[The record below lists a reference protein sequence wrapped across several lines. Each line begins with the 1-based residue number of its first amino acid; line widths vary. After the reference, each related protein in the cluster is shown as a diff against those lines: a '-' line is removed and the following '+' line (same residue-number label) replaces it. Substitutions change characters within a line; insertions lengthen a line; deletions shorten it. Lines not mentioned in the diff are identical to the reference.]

1 MERALRVDVDAK
13 ATAAAS
19 DLDAGATPF
28 CFAPPTPTPPPPPL
42 PPTKRGF
49 HTKTSPALPAAA
61 SATSRAAKLVAA
73 ENASLVATLCEQ
85 LDDARGRVASLDA
98 AVSRRDARAD
108 EELGRYARRCA
119 ELSRANQAL
128 TAALAER
135 DEETRALR
143 RALAACD
150 VAPRDVAPPSPVEKF
165 SWSDA
170 VEREDALQRAANPPA
185 PARENTLG
193 AGDQRGQPPLPPPP
207 PHALAL
213 RPPPPSTPSP
223 PPDRTFSA
231 VVRPKRE
238 DLAVRRGDS
247 FPPLSATPRDGEGFE
262 REERDEDNDEEEE
275 DEEERAERAEAH
287 EDGEDEDARRAP
299 DSVTLSD
306 AYGSLDASHP
316 ARDGPDIHVPR
327 LPSKF
332 VATFLWDLPRPPPQ
346 KIARDVR
353 DVDGDANANAN
364 ADANADASAEAARR
378 KTREVYRRAADAL
391 RAAFLAAGV
400 CDASSCEIRR
410 DRHFRRAWPPLEG
423 TFAGGVAADDD
434 DDVRSLGPFYA
445 VVRVRR
451 WNDLELRDA
460 VLASGRRAV
469 SVGGFYE
476 GEPVEIRVNAD
487 RDGDRERDRD
497 RAAAARRLGRGFPGF
512 GGSASRL
519 GGSAAETSSDW
530 RVAKSNGCGSWS
542 GDGDAADSSDAESPG
557 EDSSDTFGAGFG
569 GGGGRE
575 PRRATLEGWRRTG
588 RLQDTRIG
596 RRPVHEGPCATC
608 GRVPTRAESAP
619 YRWTEGDIHA
629 TPRLTSLPSPA
640 RLVPVPVSRAGFVCQ
655 VPFRPVDGGSPPKC
669 WECVVKSKA
678 KAARAEERAGSGAF
692 AA

>member
-13 ATAAAS
+13 PTAAAS

-28 CFAPPTPTPPPPPL
+28 CFAPPTPPPPPPPL

-85 LDDARGRVASLDA
+85 LDDARGRIASLDA

-143 RALAACD
+143 RALAARDAPRD
-150 VAPRDVAPPSPVEKF
+150 VAPRDVVPRDVAPPSPVEKF

-170 VEREDALQRAANPPA
+170 VEREDALRRAAIPPA
-185 PARENTLG
+185 PCENTLG
-193 AGDQRGQPPLPPPP
+193 AGDQRGPPPP
-207 PHALAL
+207 SPPHAHAL

-231 VVRPKRE
+231 VVRPTRE
-238 DLAVRRGDS
+238 DLAVRRGDD
-247 FPPLSATPRDGEGFE
+247 FPPLSATPRDGEGDE
-262 REERDEDNDEEEE
+262 REARDEEEEEEE
-275 DEEERAERAEAH
+275 DEEEREERAEAH
-287 EDGEDEDARRAP
+287 EDGEDDDASRAP

-306 AYGSLDASHP
+306 VYGSLDASHS

-332 VATFLWDLPRPPPQ
+332 VATFLWDLPRPPPR
-346 KIARDVR
+346 KMARDVR
-353 DVDGDANANAN
+353 DVDGDADAYAYANAN
-364 ADANADASAEAARR
+364 APTDADDSAEAARR
-378 KTREVYRRAADAL
+378 KTREVYHRAADAL

-423 TFAGGVAADDD
+423 TFAGGVDVDADADDD
-434 DDVRSLGPFYA
+434 VLRSLGPFYA

-476 GEPVEIRVNAD
+476 DEPVDIRVNVD
-487 RDGDRERDRD
+487 RDRD
-497 RAAAARRLGRGFPGF
+497 RDRGRDRAAVARRLGRGFPGF
-512 GGSASRL
+512 GGSAARTSR
-519 GGSAAETSSDW
+519 DW

-542 GDGDAADSSDAESPG
+542 GDGDAADSSDAELPG
-557 EDSSDTFGAGFG
+557 EDSSDTFGGGF
-569 GGGGRE
+569 GGGRE
-575 PRRATLEGWRRTG
+575 PRRATLEGWRNTG

-596 RRPVHEGPCATC
+596 RRSVHEGPCATC

-619 YRWTEGDIHA
+619 RSRRAAGPKTTYTRHHA
-629 TPRLTSLPSPA
+629 
-640 RLVPVPVSRAGFVCQ
+640 
-655 VPFRPVDGGSPPKC
+655 
-669 WECVVKSKA
+669 
-678 KAARAEERAGSGAF
+678 
-692 AA
+692 